1 MEKENLREENGI
13 AVSGVKESNGK
24 KYLLKGLTL
33 PELKNYFAEKGHRS
47 FRGAQIFHWMYNRL
61 VDDFFLMNN
70 LPKEIRQQLS
80 DTCELKTLKYVTSEV
95 SPSSST
101 KKYIFETSEGNLIE
115 SVIIPEEVNL
125 DPDHSRFGQTKMDE
139 QQKRTTLCIST
150 QVGCPLDCQFCATGL
165 MGYKKNLTAGEIFD
179 QYSLAANDYGKDKI
193 TNIVYMGMGEPLL
206 NFDATVKSLQI
217 FADEL
222 TKGISLK
229 KITVST
235 AGIAPRII
243 DLADTGLKVKIAL
256 SLHSCFD
263 EIRDVIMPIN
273 KKYPLKQNIDAVRYY
288 ARKTGTRITFEYV
301 MLKDI
306 NDRDED
312 LNALKRICGEIPSK
326 INVIPFNSLEHM
338 NPTGFSAQLKSSP
351 KERIEKFVEELRNK
365 NITVTVR
372 FTQGDDIVAAC
383 GQLALPLTKSTKV
396 INRDTD

>member
-1 MEKENLREENGI
+1 MEKENLREEKEI
-13 AVSGVKESNGK
+13 TLSEVKDSNGK
-24 KYLLKGLTL
+24 KDLLKGLTL
-33 PELKNYFAEKGHRS
+33 PELKNYFANKGHRH

-61 VDDFFLMNN
+61 IDDFFQMNN
-70 LPKEIRQQLS
+70 LPKEIREELS
-80 DTCELKTLKYVTSEV
+80 NSCELKTLKYITSEI
-95 SPSSST
+95 SPLTGT

-115 SVIIPEEVNL
+115 SVIIPEEVYFE
-125 DPDHSRFGQTKMDE
+125 PDKLRFNQSRTFE
-139 QQKRTTLCIST
+139 PRKRITLCIST

-179 QYSLAANDYGKDKI
+179 QYSLAVNDYGKDKI

-206 NFDATVKSLQI
+206 NYDATVKSLQI

-235 AGIAPRII
+235 AGIASRII

-263 EIRDVIMPIN
+263 EIRDLIMPIN
-273 KKYPLKQNIDAVRYY
+273 KKYPIKQNIDAVRYY

-301 MLKDI
+301 MLKDL

-312 LNALKRICGEIPSK
+312 LNALKRLCSEIPSK
-326 INVIPFNSLEHM
+326 VNVIPFNSLEHM
-338 NPTGFSAQLKSSP
+338 NPTGFSAQLKSSS
-351 KERIEKFVEELRNK
+351 KERIEKFVEELRNR
-365 NITVTVR
+365 NVTVTVR
-372 FTQGDDIVAAC
+372 FTQGDDIAAAC
-383 GQLALPLTKSTKV
+383 GQLALPLIKKS
-396 INRDTD
+396 NTDY